1 MVLTIYNQLN
11 GRHRKMNCMTPKI
24 MKMFC
29 ESHLLYLPGS
39 WTVDNYKERLE
50 AMEREKM
57 ERKRMIEEYLQQ
69 QQQADHDQENTMI
82 PFKNHKQSSS

>member
-1 MVLTIYNQLN
+1 
-11 GRHRKMNCMTPKI
+11 MTPKI
-24 MKMFC
+24 MKMFS

-50 AMEREKM
+50 AMDREMM

-82 PFKNHKQSSS
+82 PFKNVLSNHHHA

>member
-1 MVLTIYNQLN
+1 MVLTFYNQLN

-29 ESHLLYLPGS
+29 ESHSVYLPGS

-69 QQQADHDQENTMI
+69 QQHDHDQENTMV
-82 PFKNHKQSSS
+82 PF

>member
-1 MVLTIYNQLN
+1 M
-11 GRHRKMNCMTPKI
+11 
-24 MKMFC
+24 
-29 ESHLLYLPGS
+29 LYLPGS

-82 PFKNHKQSSS
+82 PF